1 MSLHL
6 PLPKKKKKKNKEK
19 KMSKRRRDEYTPIA
33 EAMSLINNK
42 VNLIGLVLQ
51 TGFPKKSKGTDFF
64 CLVKIIDESYPSG
77 GLSVNIFTETMD
89 KLPVVLNGGDI
100 ILLSQVVMKVHES
113 VVYAVFN
120 KKFSSF
126 ALFDGKLSTSFLPY
140 QCYSIYLAKEQDK
153 KFILGLRKWLVH
165 HPTALDSSDFQSLKD
180 IREGGGFNLLCKLRK
195 HIAGC
200 FGVLE
205 SWLWT
210 YALNIF
216 IANFDGICKIL
227 RVWEIRK
234 DEWMLLVWDGTD
246 TPPVAINAKLEDEM
260 DNPLPLESVPVC
272 LPRDILCNLP
282 RLGTVLT
289 VTLDCG
295 NEKLGVNVLGTN
307 RWVKF
312 DNLRCQL
319 HASLWNASLLPI
331 TRFCYL
337 RDEDHIVLQ
346 RMREHKER
354 SKSKWG
360 WMPLSSLPWPSHV
373 TVTDHPDVPFVSLM
387 RALANPRVVGKFRC
401 VVRVVASFPW
411 SVEEYRSPSGI
422 YRIRLTLEDPTARI
436 HAYLYAEDAE
446 HFFGRYPSFDVL
458 KRKRNLLLGI
468 SESDGDS
475 EMNET
480 SRNPPWII
488 CCLFSYPIDENDV
501 WGSRNFR
508 IFATILLG

>member
-1 MSLHL
+1 
-6 PLPKKKKKKNKEK
+6 
-19 KMSKRRRDEYTPIA
+19 MSKRRRDEYTSIA
-33 EAMSLINNK
+33 EALSLINHK
-42 VNLIGLVLQ
+42 VNLIGVVLQ

-64 CLVKIIDESYPSG
+64 CLVKVIDESYQSG
-77 GLSVNIFTETMD
+77 GLSVNIFAETMD

-100 ILLSQVVMKVHES
+100 ILLSHVVMKVHES
-113 VVYAVFN
+113 VIYAVFN
-120 KKFSSF
+120 KKFSTF

-140 QCYSIYLAKEQDK
+140 QCHSIYLAKEQDK
-153 KFILGLRKWLVH
+153 KFILGLRIWLVD
-165 HPTALDSSDFQSLKD
+165 HPTATDSSDFQSLKD
-180 IREGGGFNLLCKLRK
+180 IREGGGFNLLCK
-195 HIAGC
+195 
-200 FGVLE
+200 
-205 SWLWT
+205 
-210 YALNIF
+210 
-216 IANFDGICKIL
+216 IL
-227 RVWEIRK
+227 RVWEVRE
-234 DEWMLLVWDGTD
+234 DEWILLVWDGTD
-246 TPPVAINAKLEDEM
+246 TPPVAINAKLDDEE
-260 DNPLPLESVPVC
+260 DNPLPLESVSVC

-282 RLGTVLT
+282 SLGTVLT

-295 NEKLGVNVLGTN
+295 NEKLGVNVLGTS

-319 HASLWNASLLPI
+319 HASLWHASLLPT

-346 RMREHKER
+346 RTREHKER

-360 WMPLSSLPWPSHV
+360 WMPLSSLPWPTDV

-401 VVRVVASFPW
+401 VIRVVASIPW
-411 SVEEYRSPSGI
+411 NVEEYRSPRGT

-446 HFFGRYPSFDVL
+446 HFFGGYPSLDVL
-458 KRKRNLLLGI
+458 KRKWNLLLGI

-488 CCLFSYPIDENDV
+488 CCLFSYTIDKNDI
-501 WGSRNFR
+501 WGGRNFR
-508 IFATILLG
+508 IFATRLMG

>member
-1 MSLHL
+1 
-6 PLPKKKKKKNKEK
+6 
-19 KMSKRRRDEYTPIA
+19 MSKRRRDEYTPIA

-64 CLVKIIDESYPSG
+64 CLVKIIDESYPNG

-89 KLPVVLNGGDI
+89 KLPVVLSHGGDI

-126 ALFDGKLSTSFLPY
+126 ALFDGKFSTSFLPY
-140 QCYSIYLAKEQDK
+140 QCYLIYLAKEQDK
-153 KFILGLRKWLVH
+153 KFILGLRKWLVD
-165 HPTALDSSDFQSLKD
+165 HPTALDSSNFQSLKD

-195 HIAGC
+195 HVAGC

-210 YALNIF
+210 HALNIF

-246 TPPVAINAKLEDEM
+246 TPPVAINSK
-260 DNPLPLESVPVC
+260 
-272 LPRDILCNLP
+272 
-282 RLGTVLT
+282 
-289 VTLDCG
+289 
-295 NEKLGVNVLGTN
+295 
-307 RWVKF
+307 
-312 DNLRCQL
+312 
-319 HASLWNASLLPI
+319 
-331 TRFCYL
+331 
-337 RDEDHIVLQ
+337 
-346 RMREHKER
+346 EHKER

-360 WMPLSSLPWPSHV
+360 WMPLSSLPWPTHV

-387 RALANPRVVGKFRC
+387 RALANPRVVGKFHC

-446 HFFGRYPSFDVL
+446 HFFGGYPSFDVL

-508 IFATILLG
+508 IFATILVG

>member
-180 IREGGGFNLLCKLRK
+180 IREGGGFNLL
-195 HIAGC
+195 
-200 FGVLE
+200 
-205 SWLWT
+205 
-210 YALNIF
+210 
-216 IANFDGICKIL
+216 CKIL

>member
-1 MSLHL
+1 
-6 PLPKKKKKKNKEK
+6 
-19 KMSKRRRDEYTPIA
+19 MSKRRRDEYTPIA

-64 CLVKIIDESYPSG
+64 CLVKIIDESYPNG

-89 KLPVVLNGGDI
+89 KLPVVLSHGGDI

-126 ALFDGKLSTSFLPY
+126 ALFDGKFSTSFLPY
-140 QCYSIYLAKEQDK
+140 QCYLIYLAKEQDK
-153 KFILGLRKWLVH
+153 KFILGLRKWLVD
-165 HPTALDSSDFQSLKD
+165 HPTALDSSNFQSLKD
-180 IREGGGFNLLCKLRK
+180 IREGGGFNLLCK
-195 HIAGC
+195 
-200 FGVLE
+200 

-210 YALNIF
+210 HALNIF

-246 TPPVAINAKLEDEM
+246 TPPVAINSKLEDEM

-282 RLGTVLT
+282 RLGTVLS

-295 NEKLGVNVLGTN
+295 NEKLGVNVLGTD

-331 TRFCYL
+331 TRFCYV
-337 RDEDHIVLQ
+337 RDEDHIVLL

-360 WMPLSSLPWPSHV
+360 WMPLSSLPWPTHV

-387 RALANPRVVGKFRC
+387 RALANPRVVGKFHC

-446 HFFGRYPSFDVL
+446 HFFGGYPSFDVL

-508 IFATILLG
+508 IFATILVG

>member
-1 MSLHL
+1 
-6 PLPKKKKKKNKEK
+6 
-19 KMSKRRRDEYTPIA
+19 MSKRRRDEYTPIA

-51 TGFPKKSKGTDFF
+51 TGFPKKSKGT
-64 CLVKIIDESYPSG
+64 
-77 GLSVNIFTETMD
+77 ETMD
-89 KLPVVLNGGDI
+89 KLPVVLSHGGDI

-126 ALFDGKLSTSFLPY
+126 ALFDGKFSTSFLPY
-140 QCYSIYLAKEQDK
+140 QCYLIYLAKEQDK
-153 KFILGLRKWLVH
+153 KFILGLRKWLVD
-165 HPTALDSSDFQSLKD
+165 HPTALDSSNFQSLKD

-195 HIAGC
+195 HVAGC

-210 YALNIF
+210 HALNIF

-246 TPPVAINAKLEDEM
+246 TPPVAINSKLEDEM

-282 RLGTVLT
+282 RLGTVLS

-295 NEKLGVNVLGTN
+295 NEKLGVNVLGTD

-331 TRFCYL
+331 TRFCYV
-337 RDEDHIVLQ
+337 RDEDHIVLL

-360 WMPLSSLPWPSHV
+360 WMPLSSLPWPTHV

-387 RALANPRVVGKFRC
+387 RALANPRVVGKFHC

-446 HFFGRYPSFDVL
+446 HFFGGYPSFDVL

-508 IFATILLG
+508 IFATILVG

>member
-1 MSLHL
+1 
-6 PLPKKKKKKNKEK
+6 
-19 KMSKRRRDEYTPIA
+19 MSKRRRDEYTPIA

-64 CLVKIIDESYPSG
+64 CLVKIIDESYPNG

-89 KLPVVLNGGDI
+89 KLPVVLSHGGDI

-126 ALFDGKLSTSFLPY
+126 ALFDGKFSTSFLPY
-140 QCYSIYLAKEQDK
+140 QCYLIYLAKEQDK
-153 KFILGLRKWLVH
+153 KFILGLRKWLVD
-165 HPTALDSSDFQSLKD
+165 HPTALDSSNFQSLKD
-180 IREGGGFNLLCKLRK
+180 IREGGGFNLL
-195 HIAGC
+195 
-200 FGVLE
+200 
-205 SWLWT
+205 
-210 YALNIF
+210 
-216 IANFDGICKIL
+216 CKIL

-246 TPPVAINAKLEDEM
+246 TPPVAINSKLEDEM

-282 RLGTVLT
+282 RLGTVLS

-295 NEKLGVNVLGTN
+295 NEKLGVNVLGTD

-331 TRFCYL
+331 TRFCYV
-337 RDEDHIVLQ
+337 RDEDHIVLL

-360 WMPLSSLPWPSHV
+360 WMPLSSLPWPTHV

-387 RALANPRVVGKFRC
+387 RALANPRVVGKFHC

-446 HFFGRYPSFDVL
+446 HFFGGYPSFDVL

-508 IFATILLG
+508 IFATILVG

>member
-1 MSLHL
+1 
-6 PLPKKKKKKNKEK
+6 
-19 KMSKRRRDEYTPIA
+19 MSKRRRDEYTPIA

-64 CLVKIIDESYPSG
+64 CLVKIIDESYPNG

-89 KLPVVLNGGDI
+89 KLPVVLSHGGDI

-126 ALFDGKLSTSFLPY
+126 ALFDGKFSTSFLPY
-140 QCYSIYLAKEQDK
+140 QCYLIYLAKEQDK
-153 KFILGLRKWLVH
+153 KFILGLRKWLVD
-165 HPTALDSSDFQSLKD
+165 HPTALDSSNFQSLKD

-195 HIAGC
+195 HVAGC

-210 YALNIF
+210 HALNIF

-246 TPPVAINAKLEDEM
+246 TPPVAINSKLEDEM

-282 RLGTVLT
+282 RLGTVLS

-295 NEKLGVNVLGTN
+295 NEKLGVNVLGTD

-331 TRFCYL
+331 TRFCYV
-337 RDEDHIVLQ
+337 RDEDHIVLL

-360 WMPLSSLPWPSHV
+360 WMPLSSLPWPTHV

-387 RALANPRVVGKFRC
+387 RALANPR
-401 VVRVVASFPW
+401 
-411 SVEEYRSPSGI
+411 
-422 YRIRLTLEDPTARI
+422 
-436 HAYLYAEDAE
+436 E
-446 HFFGRYPSFDVL
+446 HFFGGYPSFDVL

-508 IFATILLG
+508 IFATILVG

>member
-180 IREGGGFNLLCKLRK
+180 IREGGGFNLLCK
-195 HIAGC
+195 
-200 FGVLE
+200 
-205 SWLWT
+205 
-210 YALNIF
+210 
-216 IANFDGICKIL
+216 IL

-246 TPPVAINAKLEDEM
+246 TPPVAINAK
-260 DNPLPLESVPVC
+260 
-272 LPRDILCNLP
+272 
-282 RLGTVLT
+282 
-289 VTLDCG
+289 
-295 NEKLGVNVLGTN
+295 
-307 RWVKF
+307 
-312 DNLRCQL
+312 
-319 HASLWNASLLPI
+319 
-331 TRFCYL
+331 
-337 RDEDHIVLQ
+337 
-346 RMREHKER
+346 EHKER

>member
-1 MSLHL
+1 
-6 PLPKKKKKKNKEK
+6 
-19 KMSKRRRDEYTPIA
+19 MSKRRRDEYTPIA

-64 CLVKIIDESYPSG
+64 CLVKIIDESYPNG

-89 KLPVVLNGGDI
+89 KLPVVLSHGGDI
-100 ILLSQVVMKVHES
+100 ILLSQVV
-113 VVYAVFN
+113 
-120 KKFSSF
+120 
-126 ALFDGKLSTSFLPY
+126 
-140 QCYSIYLAKEQDK
+140 
-153 KFILGLRKWLVH
+153 
-165 HPTALDSSDFQSLKD
+165 
-180 IREGGGFNLLCKLRK
+180 LRK
-195 HIAGC
+195 HVAGC

-210 YALNIF
+210 HALNIF

-246 TPPVAINAKLEDEM
+246 TPPVAINSKLEDEM

-282 RLGTVLT
+282 RLGTVLS

-295 NEKLGVNVLGTN
+295 NEKLGVNVLGTD

-331 TRFCYL
+331 TRFCYV
-337 RDEDHIVLQ
+337 RDEDHIVLL

-360 WMPLSSLPWPSHV
+360 WMPLSSLPWPTHV

-387 RALANPRVVGKFRC
+387 RALANPRVVGKFHC

-446 HFFGRYPSFDVL
+446 HFFGGYPSFDVL

-508 IFATILLG
+508 IFATILVG